1 MELGSLNNLAQL
13 AECPII
19 FLKSQSKLLYCS
31 HCGTALILYTE
42 LYLLYCSTKHSFYN
56 ILKNIIVWRKEYKE
70 YFSASIVK
78 ETVSLKFSYFFNG
91 SIYAVR
97 KAIQISFRD
106 ITWNVK
112 ESMIIHEIFRVLSSF
127 PATFHVISRRVN
139 FLWFMGMFFK
149 GFEVVSRQFV

>member
-13 AECPII
+13 AECPIF

-106 ITWNVK
+106 ITWNVAGK
-112 ESMIIHEIFRVLSSF
+112 LDTMRNISWIIMLSF
-127 PATFHVISRRVN
+127 TFHVISRKEIWIA
-139 FLWFMGMFFK
+139 FLTA
-149 GFEVVSRQFV
+149 